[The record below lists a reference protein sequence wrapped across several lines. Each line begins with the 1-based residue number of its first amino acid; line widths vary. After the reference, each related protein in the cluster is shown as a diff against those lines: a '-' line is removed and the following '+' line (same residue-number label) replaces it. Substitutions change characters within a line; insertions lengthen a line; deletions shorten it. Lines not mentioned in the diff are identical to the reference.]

1 MINRTRSILLQNIRC
16 GGKAALSKTLLCLAL
31 TAVAVRA
38 NTTTNVPILSGVDL
52 NGRIEWNNR
61 TGANVVIRPN
71 SEPIWKAPTLGG
83 KWISYT
89 LSGEG
94 QQVVENASMSD
105 GFPSPFS
112 VTGIFYRSFTLP
124 GAAMSGGVWVWADDT
139 AAVFVDGI
147 SRYSLPSPA
156 IRGTWCSATGIG
168 CQPSMGA
175 FIDMS
180 GLGAGPHTL
189 EIQAY
194 QLWGNTFGVLYEG
207 SIEAVPEGSTLI
219 ITAGA
224 TVLLL
229 VSHGRSV
236 ARKPRLTHPFRGLR
250 HIAASP
256 SR

>member
-38 NTTTNVPILSGVDL
+38 NTATNVPILSGVDL

-61 TGANVVIRPN
+61 TGANVVIQPN
-71 SEPIWKAPTLGG
+71 PEPVWKAPTLGG

-89 LSGEG
+89 LSGAG
-94 QQVVENASMSD
+94 QQVVENAGM
-105 GFPSPFS
+105 PSPFNIS
-112 VTGIFYRSFTLP
+112 AVFYRSFMLP
-124 GAAMSGGVWVWADDT
+124 GAAMSGGVSVWADDT
-139 AAVFVDGI
+139 AAVFVDGL

-219 ITAGA
+219 ITAAGA
-224 TVLLL
+224 LL
-229 VSHGRSV
+229 VLVRHRRYPSQQCVVNASAGRILL
-236 ARKPRLTHPFRGLR
+236 RRPRR
-250 HIAASP
+250 
-256 SR
+256 